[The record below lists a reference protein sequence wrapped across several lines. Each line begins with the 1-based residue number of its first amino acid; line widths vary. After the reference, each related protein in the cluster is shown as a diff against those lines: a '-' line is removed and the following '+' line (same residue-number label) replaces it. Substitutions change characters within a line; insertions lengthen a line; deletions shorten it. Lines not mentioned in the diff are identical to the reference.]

1 MSQIALPIR
10 RRTLGRGPV
19 DLQARARQ
27 GNFDRAPARRP
38 RRGTNVGLARGDAR
52 GDARGAGAQMDCQG
66 WFSRAWSFMGL
77 GRWPPSTGAGAAIL
91 RVLEPDV
98 CAAARPHRAAPEN
111 PVAHGAQCGNA
122 ATGLAMR
129 QMGWWCN
136 RPGWL
141 WCRKAPG
148 CVEGVVQRVPPV
160 RTDTN
165 GAYGHGGRHRR
176 SCTWFDARPAPHFPG
191 EVCRG
196 HSRGH
201 RGGQS
206 PHATARVENRTAQ
219 GNFLHCGPPHAPP
232 HTSGGH
238 SGAPHV
244 GAPFGG

>member
-1 MSQIALPIR
+1 
-10 RRTLGRGPV
+10 
-19 DLQARARQ
+19 
-27 GNFDRAPARRP
+27 
-38 RRGTNVGLARGDAR
+38 
-52 GDARGAGAQMDCQG
+52 
-66 WFSRAWSFMGL
+66 MGL

-160 RTDTN
+160 RTDTKELVLMAMA
-165 GAYGHGGRHRR
+165 GTTGRLL
-176 SCTWFDARPAPHFPG
+176 APGWTRAQLRISLERCVPVTRADTAAG
-191 EVCRG
+191 
-196 HSRGH
+196 SP
-201 RGGQS
+201 RGGAQ
-206 PHATARVENRTAQ
+206 ARVENRTAQ
-219 GNFLHCGPPHAPP
+219 GNFLH
-232 HTSGGH
+232 
-238 SGAPHV
+238 
-244 GAPFGG
+244 

>member
-1 MSQIALPIR
+1 MDKTQKWTPFLYFDVPDCAADSQAHL
-10 RRTLGRGPV
+10 GPV

-27 GNFDRAPARRP
+27 GNFNRAPARRP

-52 GDARGAGAQMDCQG
+52 GDARGAGAQMDRQG
-66 WFSRAWSFMGL
+66 SFSRAWSFMGL

-148 CVEGVVQRVPPV
+148 CVGGGSGAARSPRPHRHEGA
-160 RTDTN
+160 
-165 GAYGHGGRHRR
+165 GAHGHGGRHRPP
-176 SCTWFDARPAPHFPG
+176 SCTWLDARPAPHFPG
-191 EVCRG
+191 EVSPG

-206 PHATARVENRTAQ
+206 PHAGARVENRTVQ
-219 GNFLHCGPPHAPP
+219 
-232 HTSGGH
+232 T
-238 SGAPHV
+238 
-244 GAPFGG
+244 